1 MIASRYASIS
11 EMLDERG
18 APCVSLYQPTDRPF
32 PASQKNLIRYK
43 NLLGTLRQS
52 LADTKS
58 RQAVDLLQPLEQL
71 VDDKD
76 LWQHP
81 RDGLAVFAAPGF
93 FRVYQLPRP
102 VPELAIVANSLH
114 VKPLVRILQTAD
126 AYHILALDRD
136 KIELYEGSRD
146 ALDRIELAPGVPR
159 TIEDALG
166 TELTEPYSKV
176 TTQRAGATMHHG
188 HGSKKDEVKR
198 DAERFFR
205 VVDKAVHEHHSQ
217 AAGLPLL
224 LAALPEHQGLFRQ
237 ISGNPFLIKEGLN
250 TNPMRMDDEELRR
263 AAWVIVEPY
272 YHERT
277 RALAGEFREAV
288 AKNLGSDRLS
298 EVGAAAVGGR
308 IATLLVEA
316 DRHIGGRLDNE
327 TGLVERSDIG
337 DPEVDDV
344 LDDIAVAVLRAKG
357 RVEVVPGEHMPTRS
371 GLAAIFRY

>member
-1 MIASRYASIS
+1 MINSRYVAVS
-11 EMLDERG
+11 ELLEARE
-18 APCVSLYQPTDRPF
+18 APCLSLYQPTERPF
-32 PASQKNLIRYK
+32 PASQKNPIRYK
-43 NLLGTLRQS
+43 NLVNTLRRS
-52 LADTKS
+52 LANNPS
-58 RQAVDLLQPLEQL
+58 SQADELVQPLERL
-71 VDDKD
+71 LDDKD
-76 LWQHP
+76 MWQHP
-81 RDGLAVFAAPGF
+81 RDGMAVFAAPGF
-93 FRVYQLPRP
+93 FRVYHLQRP
-102 VPELAIVANSLH
+102 VPELAIVSNSLH

-126 AYHILALDRD
+126 AYQVLALDRD
-136 KIELYEGSRD
+136 KIELYEGNRD
-146 ALDRIELAPGVPR
+146 ALDPVELAPGVPR

-176 TTQRAGATMHHG
+176 TTQRAGTPTHHG
-188 HGSKKDEVKR
+188 HGSKKDDVKR

-205 VVDKAVHEHHSQ
+205 AVDKAVLEHHSRPS
-217 AAGLPLL
+217 GLPLI

-237 ISGNPFLIKEGLN
+237 ISNNALLLGKGVD
-250 TNPMRMDDEELRR
+250 TNPMRMDNEALRR
-263 AAWVIVEPY
+263 AAWAIVEPH

-277 RALAGEFREAV
+277 RALAGEFREAL

-308 IATLLVEA
+308 IATLMVEA

-327 TGLVERSDIG
+327 TGLVERTDIG

-357 RVEVVPGEHMPTRS
+357 DVEVVPGEHMPTQS

>member
-1 MIASRYASIS
+1 MIDSRYASIS
-11 EMLDERG
+11 ELLEEHG
-18 APCVSLYQPTDRPF
+18 TPCVSLYQPTDRPF
-32 PASQKNLIRYK
+32 PASQKNPIRYK
-43 NLLGTLRQS
+43 NLVNTLRQS
-52 LADTKS
+52 LADTQS
-58 RQAVDLLQPLEQL
+58 RQADELVQPVERLL
-71 VDDKD
+71 DDKD

-93 FRVYQLPRP
+93 FRVYQLQRP

-126 AYHILALDRD
+126 AYQILALDRD

-188 HGSKKDEVKR
+188 HGSKKDDVKR

-217 AAGLPLL
+217 TAGLPLL

-263 AAWVIVEPY
+263 AAWAIVEPY

-344 LDDIAVAVLRAKG
+344 LDDIAVTVLRAKG